1 MSPHFSP
8 TTNSSKLYFIILG
21 RKRETSHD
29 GQGGNKHPVLYIT
42 FKQHIAF
49 VYNQKLSDTDIV
61 DSFGR
66 MAINFD
72 FVLNNVQGKLLSK
85 DSPIA
90 LPKSAKNPTEIEGM
104 KKAHVS
110 IIYISLIIKSK
121 VLCS

>member
-1 MSPHFSP
+1 MMVKEE
-8 TTNSSKLYFIILG
+8 TNTRFY
-21 RKRETSHD
+21 H
-29 GQGGNKHPVLYIT
+29 IT

-110 IIYISLIIKSK
+110 LIYISLIIKSK

>member
-1 MSPHFSP
+1 MMVKEE
-8 TTNSSKLYFIILG
+8 TNTRFYHG
-21 RKRETSHD
+21 TS
-29 GQGGNKHPVLYIT
+29 
-42 FKQHIAF
+42 KQHIAF

-72 FVLNNVQGKLLSK
+72 FVLNIVQGKLLSK

-90 LPKSAKNPTEIEGM
+90 LPKSVKNPTEIEGM